1 MTAPLKRRW
10 ISLLFAAS
18 AVLWAGQFLF
28 HELVSEPW
36 PSVTFPRFG
45 QVGGSYDPEPQH
57 RSLREVVVYDAG
69 GQAHQTTPEG
79 LFGHL
84 SYNLGTVFSTQYSPA
99 SASDRDEPE
108 SLLKR
113 IHAWPSQRLE
123 AVLGDVPP
131 FSTYYQGQDGAPRG
145 NSDSSR
151 VWLQDLLAEWMPGH
165 TFERVEFVWH
175 SYRGHTLGVEVDE
188 QRVTRETYVVELR

>member
-1 MTAPLKRRW
+1 MVIAPAKRRW

-18 AVLWAGQFLF
+18 AVLWAGQFVF
-28 HELVSEPW
+28 HELVSESW

-45 QVGGSYDPEPQH
+45 QVGGSYDAEPRHQ
-57 RSLREVVVYDAG
+57 SLQEVVAYDSA
-69 GQAHQTTPEG
+69 GQAHETTPED

-84 SYNLGTVFSTQYSPA
+84 SYNLGTVLSTQYAPA
-99 SASDRDEPE
+99 GTGDGEPE

-123 AVLGDVPP
+123 AALGDIPP
-131 FSTYYQGQDGAPRG
+131 FSTYYRGQDGAPRG
-145 NSDSSR
+145 NSASSR
-151 VWLQDLLAEWMPGH
+151 VWLQELLADWMPTR

-175 SYRGHTLGVEVDE
+175 SYRGLTLGVEVDE
-188 QRVTRETYVVELR
+188 QRVTKETYVVELR